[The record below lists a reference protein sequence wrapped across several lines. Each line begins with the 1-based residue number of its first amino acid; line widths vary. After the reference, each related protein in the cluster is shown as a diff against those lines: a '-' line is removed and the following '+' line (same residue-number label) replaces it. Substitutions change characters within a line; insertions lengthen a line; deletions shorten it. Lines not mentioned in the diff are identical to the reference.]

1 MLNLLDISSKVD
13 KGEKDQKLTY
23 GKVSVGNLPLDMS
36 VSLLIAWLDLNSFL
50 FAFGGPVLHNLLP
63 K

>member
-36 VSLLIAWLDLNSFL
+36 VSLLIA
-50 FAFGGPVLHNLLP
+50 
-63 K
+63 